1 MTEMRLSMLQRK
13 TKSELIQIAK
23 AMGGRPFGSYTKARI
38 IQMIIDLSSKNASKN
53 AGVDKNAAVGVDK
66 GVVAS
71 RGVSSVSSGVISKDA
86 GANKGR
92 IATNQRVAVNQ
103 KVKAND
109 SGGAQTRGGQ
119 TGGTQTGGVQTPRTA
134 KGVTATQNV
143 SAQAGTVQSGATQ
156 NAITQA
162 GNTQGAAVKLS
173 HASSSTARSSSSSK
187 PSPLPKPSP
196 STYSYP
202 AAPAGDVESGNR
214 RRKRRSRERDAD
226 PDEGWTGDLIVV
238 EGRLDLRDEGYGF
251 VRADGCLPS
260 RNDAYVSIKMIR
272 QFKLRRGDHIVGTS
286 RPANRS
292 EKNAALLSLHSI
304 NGQTADAMDAE
315 RPLFEALT
323 PIHAEKH
330 IQMASGNV
338 ASGNVV
344 SGNTS
349 SANASGDLNM
359 VSDITSGST
368 STSGDVTS
376 RLLDIVAPLGF
387 GQRVLIWTPKRYG
400 VASILSSMISSVETN
415 YPDVYVIGLFLDQR
429 PEDVTLLEGH
439 VKVGETA
446 STVFDQPAEEHVL
459 VAEMAM
465 ERAKRLAESGVNV
478 VMFVDSVTV
487 LARAYNAT
495 LSNAGKA
502 YSGKIDSGAIH
513 LPKKMFGVGRNLA
526 EAGSVTMIATISTDT
541 PKFRMLDSVIAEEFK
556 GIANTEIRVDRWAA
570 EMGLVPALDITGC
583 VSHDESQL
591 IDKDKLGVLQTLR
604 KSWLEKASCA
614 AGADS
619 KELSSELSCVV
630 AETPGAVVAALEH
643 ALKHLRGSAL

>member
-1 MTEMRLSMLQRK
+1 MTAQ
-13 TKSELIQIAK
+13 
-23 AMGGRPFGSYTKARI
+23 
-38 IQMIIDLSSKNASKN
+38 
-53 AGVDKNAAVGVDK
+53 
-66 GVVAS
+66 
-71 RGVSSVSSGVISKDA
+71 
-86 GANKGR
+86 GAF
-92 IATNQRVAVNQ
+92 
-103 KVKAND
+103 
-109 SGGAQTRGGQ
+109 AQT
-119 TGGTQTGGVQTPRTA
+119 
-134 KGVTATQNV
+134 
-143 SAQAGTVQSGATQ
+143 GATQ
-156 NAITQA
+156 NAT
-162 GNTQGAAVKLS
+162 V
-173 HASSSTARSSSSSK
+173 K
-187 PSPLPKPSP
+187 PSPANSSNVSPPPKPSP

-202 AAPAGDVESGNR
+202 AAPAGDVEIGNR

-272 QFKLRRGDHIVGTS
+272 QFKLRRGDHIIGTS

-330 IQMASGNV
+330 IQV
-338 ASGNVV
+338 APV
-344 SGNTS
+344 NTIVAPVNTIS
-349 SANASGDLNM
+349 EDTLDTANTPDVNTA
-359 VSDITSGST
+359 
-368 STSGDVTS
+368 GDVTP

-400 VASILSSMISSVETN
+400 VVSILSSMISSVEAN

-429 PEDVTLLEGH
+429 PEDVTLLKGQ
-439 VKVGETA
+439 VKVGEAA
-446 STVFDQPAEEHVL
+446 STVFDQPPEEHVL

-478 VMFVDSVTV
+478 VMFVDSITV

-495 LSNAGKA
+495 LSNASKA

-556 GIANTEIRVDRWAA
+556 GIANTEIRLDRWAA
-570 EMGLVPALDITGC
+570 EIGLVPALDITGC
-583 VSHDESQL
+583 VSHDEAQL
-591 IDKDKLGVLQTLR
+591 IDKDKLEVLQTLR

-614 AGADS
+614 AVADS
-619 KELSSELSCVV
+619 NKPSSELLCTV
-630 AETPGAVVAALEH
+630 AESPGAVVAALEH
-643 ALKHLRGSAL
+643 ALKDLHGTAL